1 MTSVVTAGP
10 LTLASPSAPS
20 SSAPDPSSPTATND
34 SFTQILSDQSA
45 STNANTNSSASTATQ
60 TVPSTSAS
68 DNASP
73 GSGATSDQTLTAD
86 LSTPL
91 THSSNATNASGV
103 AVALD
108 QTNSLPSSATQS
120 PVAQLSSTVGERPSH
135 VGQNSSGTGMKL
147 SPRSSTTTNVPESAL
162 GSALTRGTG
171 LPAPSSARPP
181 IEGVLSGTS
190 SSTTKSTPNE
200 SGPSSNVR
208 AVATSKVKEANAAG
222 SKKDATNKLA
232 TITMLDAGA
241 QAAPGTPAAPHAP
254 SISTRGSK
262 SANAVPASPSSA
274 AELTSRTTSTPIEK
288 SAVSASGVASSEP
301 SAVRRTLPANQ
312 GPALTDVAAG
322 STTVPSSA
330 LSAQESK
337 APSRID
343 AHGAGQVSAPLTT
356 DTGATAGVASLSRAL
371 SSKTT
376 STSAIAQ
383 VANQSHTVASS
394 SGPANPEV
402 SSAQPLGVTV
412 QDVPATTPDPSSRL
426 ASISTLAAP
435 PARTSTSGFAP
446 EALAAVARS
455 GSSPSPV
462 VDGGSSRRNTG
473 SLSTAGSNTRN
484 SAQSSQS
491 HTASSLETLAGG
503 FAAVAHVDVV
513 AQANT
518 PHTMASLD
526 ASATVSGHGAAAGL
540 SPLHQAAL
548 DVSGLTSAISRPL
561 SDGNGT
567 YSVTLAMH
575 PSDLGHVQAVMTL
588 SGSELQVA
596 LSAHTEHG
604 HAALALAVNDL
615 KNELS
620 RGGVNVNIDLRQ
632 PQSQS
637 QSQTSNEGQRR
648 PAPQD
653 LSRPLASATSF
664 APAPAIARDSGQIN
678 LML

>member
-1 MTSVVTAGP
+1 VTSVVTAGP

-108 QTNSLPSSATQS
+108 QTNSLASSVTQS

-147 SPRSSTTTNVPESAL
+147 SPRSKTTTNVPESAL
-162 GSALTRGTG
+162 GSALIRGTG

-190 SSTTKSTPNE
+190 STTKSTPNE
-200 SGPSSNVR
+200 SSSSSNVR

-232 TITMLDAGA
+232 TTTMLDAGA

-274 AELTSRTTSTPIEK
+274 AELTSRATSTPIEK

-301 SAVRRTLPANQ
+301 SAVRRTSLENQ

-322 STTVPSSA
+322 STTVSSSA

-343 AHGAGQVSAPLTT
+343 AHGAGPVSAPLTT

-426 ASISTLAAP
+426 ASISTLTAP

-484 SAQSSQS
+484 TTQSSQS
-491 HTASSLETLAGG
+491 RTSPSLETLAGG